1 MQKVTLE
8 FKTVKELN
16 AFKSLMQSP
25 LFPIEEYGN
34 ILSARFTQSA
44 IDFAV
49 RTFNAKMVYPSIT
62 KAV

>member
-8 FKTVKELN
+8 FKTEKELSDFR
-16 AFKSLMQSP
+16 ALMQSP
-25 LFPIEEYGN
+25 LFPIEAYGN

-49 RTFNAKMVYPSIT
+49 RTFNAKMVYTSIE